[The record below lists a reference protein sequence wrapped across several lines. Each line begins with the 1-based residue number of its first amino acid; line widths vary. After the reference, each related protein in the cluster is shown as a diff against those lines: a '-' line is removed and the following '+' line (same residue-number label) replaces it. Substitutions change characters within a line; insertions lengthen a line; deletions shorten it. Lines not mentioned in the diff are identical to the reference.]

1 MTSDPIS
8 SAVDLVDAMA
18 RMDPKRIFIQ
28 GENDAL
34 SYGAAVDRIA
44 RLGGMLRRRGLE
56 PGMRVVL
63 ATRDDLAHAAI
74 FLALLRSGITAVIL
88 NPESRA
94 TELAALIDA
103 ADSSALVMDA
113 RLVALVLP
121 EQSARVAVIALNDD
135 VGGPDLEAMLAGE
148 AAAAP
153 LQAVDAESTAYILF
167 TSGTTSRPKGVEI
180 THRALFA
187 QMATFV
193 RQYGLGARTRL
204 MNLLPLHHTDGLTQG
219 VVVAACAG
227 ATLLRPMR
235 IRVYQVG
242 EIVDACHELRATHLV
257 AVPSLLA
264 LMMSLGERYQDALRT
279 DWFRFVISTAA
290 YLDPGLWQRFEDTF
304 GVQVVNV
311 YGLTET
317 VCETTYCGPDAA
329 TRRIGTIGK
338 PVDAELRIVDDQGMP
353 VAPGAE
359 GELTVRGP
367 HVMKGYFRAPEETA
381 KVLRDGWFH
390 TGDLA
395 TVDADGFY
403 RIVGRKKD
411 VIITGGINVYPEDVN
426 DVLRTVPG
434 IVDAATIGLP
444 DERWGEVVVSGL
456 VVLGGDRPTEQDI
469 ASHFLQHA
477 SPEKLP
483 REFHFFDELPRG
495 PAGKVVK
502 TELARLIGER
512 RAAARHEAHSGGMRE
527 RVLQVAAEAFKCRA
541 DELSEA
547 ASARTVDGW
556 TSLAHVEFL
565 MALEQEFSFTMQPE
579 DILRIDSVG
588 DALALVERHAV
599 TSGHEPR

>member
-1 MTSDPIS
+1 MKPDSTLGI
-8 SAVDLVDAMA
+8 AALVDAMA
-18 RMDPKRIFIQ
+18 RTDPKKVFIH
-28 GENDAL
+28 GENRQL
-34 SYGAAVDRIA
+34 TYGEAVSRIA
-44 RLGGMLRRRGLE
+44 RLGGLLRRLGLQA
-56 PGMRVVL
+56 GMRVVI
-63 ATRDDLAHAAI
+63 ATRDDLALATI
-74 FLALLRSGITAVIL
+74 FLAVLRNGLTAVVL

-94 TELAALIDA
+94 TELATLIDA
-103 ADSSALVMDA
+103 ADPAGLFMDS
-113 RLVALVLP
+113 RLLGLLLPAQRERFTAVALDP
-121 EQSARVAVIALNDD
+121 DDGSAFRALLD
-135 VGGPDLEAMLAGE
+135 GE
-148 AAAAP
+148 A
-153 LQAVDAESTAYILF
+153 VAEPPADIDPASTAYILF

-180 THRALFA
+180 SHRALFA
-187 QMATFV
+187 QMATFL
-193 RQYGLGARTRL
+193 RQYGFDARTRM

-264 LMMSLGERYQDALRT
+264 LMMNLGERYHDALRT

-290 YLDPGLWQRFEDTF
+290 FLDPGLWQRFEDAY

-317 VCETTYCGPDAA
+317 VCETTYCGPDAG

-338 PVDAELRIVDDQGMP
+338 PVDAELLIVDENGRA
-353 VAPGAE
+353 VAAGGE
-359 GELTVRGP
+359 GELLVRGP
-367 HVMKGYFRAPEETA
+367 HVMSGYFRAPEETE

-395 TVDADGFY
+395 TSDRDGFF

-411 VIITGGINVYPEDVN
+411 VVITGGINVYPEDVN
-426 DVLRTVPG
+426 AVLRSMPG
-434 IVDAATIGLP
+434 IVDAATIGMP

-456 VVLGGDRPTEQDI
+456 TTGGGPQPTDKEI
-469 ASHFLQHA
+469 AAHFLRQA

-483 REFHFFDELPRG
+483 REFHFFDDLPRG

-502 TELARLIGER
+502 AELARMIAER
-512 RAAARHEAHSGGMRE
+512 RAGQQHELHAGSIRE
-527 RVLQVAAEAFKCRA
+527 RVMQVAAQAFKCGP
-541 DELSEA
+541 DQLSEKS
-547 ASARTVDGW
+547 SARDVDGW

-565 MALEQEFSFTMQPE
+565 MGLELEFSFTMRPE
-579 DILRIDSVG
+579 DILRIDSIG
-588 DALALVERHAV
+588 DALMLVERQA
-599 TSGHEPR
+599 GLRGDD

>member
-1 MTSDPIS
+1 MTTDPMPGVV
-8 SAVDLVDAMA
+8 ALADAMA
-18 RMDPKRIFIQ
+18 RTDRKRTFIQ

-34 SYGAAVDRIA
+34 TYGVAVDRIA
-44 RLGGMLRRRGLE
+44 RLTGLFQRRGLR

-63 ATRDDLAHAAI
+63 ATRDDLAHATV
-74 FLALLRSGITAVIL
+74 FLALLRCGITAVVL

-94 TELAALIDA
+94 TELAALLDA
-103 ADSSALVMDA
+103 ADPRALVIDA
-113 RLVALVLP
+113 RLAERILP
-121 EQSARVAVIALNDD
+121 EQLDRFAVFALDD
-135 VGGPDLEAMLAGE
+135 AGGPTLEALLAAEGPG
-148 AAAAP
+148 AP
-153 LQAVDAESTAYILF
+153 PQAVDPESTAYILF

-180 THRALFA
+180 SHRALFA
-187 QMATFV
+187 QMATFL
-193 RQYGLGARTRL
+193 RQYGFGPRTRL

-219 VVVAACAG
+219 VVVAAHAG

-235 IRVYQVG
+235 IRVDRIP

-264 LMMSLGERYQDALRT
+264 LMMNLGERYQDALRT

-290 YLDPGLWQRFEDTF
+290 YLDPGLWQRFEEVF

-317 VCETTYCGPDAA
+317 VCETTYCGPDSA

-338 PVDAELRIVDDQGMP
+338 PVDAELQIVDDQGMP
-353 VAPGAE
+353 VPPGTE
-359 GELTVRGP
+359 GELAVRGP
-367 HVMKGYFRAPEETA
+367 HVMTGYFRAPEETA

-444 DERWGEVVVSGL
+444 DERWGEIVVCGL
-456 VVLGGDRPTEQDI
+456 AVGVGPPPSEQDI
-469 ASHFLQHA
+469 AAHFLKHA

-483 REFHFFDELPRG
+483 REFHVFEDLPRG

-502 TELARLIGER
+502 AELARLIAER
-512 RAAARHEAHSGGMRE
+512 RAAARHESHAGGVRE
-527 RVLQVAAEAFKCRA
+527 RVLQVAAQAFKCPA
-541 DELSEA
+541 DRLTEVSTA
-547 ASARTVDGW
+547 QTVDGW

-565 MALEQEFSFTMQPE
+565 MALELEFSFTLQPE
-579 DILRIDSVG
+579 DILRIDSIG
-588 DALALVERHAV
+588 DALTLVERNADARGRDAH
-599 TSGHEPR
+599 